1 MPANAKL
8 SLSEEPGDMTTKELA
23 SRFDCPHCG
32 ARYKL
37 VRVDVESV
45 EAESVEASGRIAC
58 RSCGGPLES
67 YDGRHILKY
76 FLFDRPRH
84 AGRPRLIGRP
94 RGDSSISDRSGAAAA
109 WQEAQRR
116 RFG

>member
-1 MPANAKL
+1 MPANRKPRL
-8 SLSEEPGDMTTKELA
+8 SDELGDVTASEPA

-37 VRVDVESV
+37 VRVEVEPV
-45 EAESVEASGRIAC
+45 EAGGQIAC

-76 FLFDRPRH
+76 FLVDRPRH
-84 AGRPRLIGRP
+84 AGRPRLVDHP
-94 RGDSSISDRSGAAAA
+94 SGDRDSVERSSAASRETAR
-109 WQEAQRR
+109 QRV
-116 RFG
+116 G

>member
-8 SLSEEPGDMTTKELA
+8 SLSDERGDMTTSELA
-23 SRFDCPHCG
+23 CRFDCPHCG

-37 VRVDVESV
+37 VRVEVESV
-45 EAESVEASGRIAC
+45 GAGGRIAC

-67 YDGRHILKY
+67 HDGRHILKY

-84 AGRPRLIGRP
+84 AGRPRLIDRP
-94 RGDSSISDRSGAAAA
+94 RADGSISDRSGAAAA
-109 WQEAQRR
+109 RQQA
-116 RFG
+116 